1 MIFSRSIDV
10 VRGMT
15 FIEILLVMG
24 ITVLIAAGGVSGLS
38 QLQAVFKL
46 RGAADEIRAALQL
59 GRELA
64 KANKDQETYR
74 IILASGV
81 VVLRSNAGEIVR
93 YLSPEGIAYSP
104 SAFTWGFAPLTGQLT
119 GCQLPCQLS
128 MTSSGNAELVVFQTN
143 GIVN

>member
-1 MIFSRSIDV
+1 MEKQS
-10 VRGMT
+10 GMT

-24 ITVLIAAGGVSGLS
+24 IALVISVGGISGLS

-64 KANKDQETYR
+64 RANKDQESYL
-74 IILASGV
+74 ISLASGIF
-81 VVLRSNAGEIVR
+81 VLRSNAGEIIR
-93 YLSPEGIAYSP
+93 YQSPEGITYSP
-104 SAFTWGFAPLTGQLT
+104 ASFTWGFTPLTGQLS
-119 GCQLPCQLS
+119 GCQLPCELS
-128 MTSSGNAELVVFQTN
+128 LSSGGNTELVIFQAN